1 MVFSKTHP
9 HHTPKETWRALFTP
23 PPHPSL
29 ITTAAASTTHTTP
42 TAPTLFSPSPHSS
55 HLEILRI
62 LSENPPDT
70 ITIIAIGPLTTLA
83 LAASHSPQTFLRAKE
98 VLVMGGCFLEPGNIT
113 PVAEF
118 NAIADAT
125 AAARIFA
132 LTSPN
137 PASTMPPSMATS
149 EQASEHDLESFLPPY
164 PSKEELGERRLNLVL
179 FPLDI
184 TTPHTLL
191 RTEFEA
197 KVQPLLRKGSPLA
210 EWTSAFLGPTF
221 TKMETLHLG
230 HEGDST
236 ALSLHD
242 PMCVWYALTTT
253 SSEEEEAPSS
263 GSGKNWTI
271 GEGED
276 VRLETAGQW
285 TRGMCVVDRRDR
297 KKMVDVEYGAEE
309 AEVPGD
315 RGGWLSSRAGNRVR
329 RCVGTPGER
338 ALAPFMLDAIFG

>member
-1 MVFSKTHP
+1 
-9 HHTPKETWRALFTP
+9 
-23 PPHPSL
+23 
-29 ITTAAASTTHTTP
+29 
-42 TAPTLFSPSPHSS
+42 
-55 HLEILRI
+55 
-62 LSENPPDT
+62 
-70 ITIIAIGPLTTLA
+70 
-83 LAASHSPQTFLRAKE
+83 
-98 VLVMGGCFLEPGNIT
+98 
-113 PVAEF
+113 
-118 NAIADAT
+118 
-125 AAARIFA
+125 
-132 LTSPN
+132 
-137 PASTMPPSMATS
+137 
-149 EQASEHDLESFLPPY
+149 
-164 PSKEELGERRLNLVL
+164 
-179 FPLDI
+179 
-184 TTPHTLL
+184 
-191 RTEFEA
+191 
-197 KVQPLLRKGSPLA
+197 
-210 EWTSAFLGPTF
+210 
-221 TKMETLHLG
+221 METLHLG